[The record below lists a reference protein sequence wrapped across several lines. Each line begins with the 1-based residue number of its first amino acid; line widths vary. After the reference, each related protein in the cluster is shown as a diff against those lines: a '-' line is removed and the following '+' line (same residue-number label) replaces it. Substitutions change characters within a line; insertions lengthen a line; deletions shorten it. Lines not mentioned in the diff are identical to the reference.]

1 MRNFRYKWMEMN
13 PLNIEMLKIL
23 KSSEGFLSEKFLPF
37 EKKIVTEI
45 KFVSVFILRF
55 LKSISL

>member
-37 EKKIVTEI
+37 EKKNCHRDQICKRFYI
-45 KFVSVFILRF
+45 KIP
-55 LKSISL
+55 